1 MKSYILLVTI
11 SFVAYIY
18 SQPVEGRYLSTF
30 KALTGEIDTRFDSSG
45 GVRLAR
51 AKIAMASIASHP
63 LGTGWGSQGW
73 VHSDFL
79 QISATIGIIPG
90 VIFLFVP
97 LFLLLRCYR
106 CYLTAIPE
114 QKTVF
119 FVLCGLLIY
128 IIISISLNGNIF
140 LVQCGAP
147 LFLLLALAHAYIENY
162 NNIGHSYSL

>member
-1 MKSYILLVTI
+1 
-11 SFVAYIY
+11 
-18 SQPVEGRYLSTF
+18 
-30 KALTGEIDTRFDSSG
+30 
-45 GVRLAR
+45 
-51 AKIAMASIASHP
+51 MASIASHP

-97 LFLLLRCYR
+97 LFILLRCYR

-119 FVLCGLLIY
+119 FVLCGFLIY
-128 IIISISLNGNIF
+128 IIISIGLNGNIL

-147 LFLLLALAHAYIENY
+147 LFLLLALAYAYTENY